1 MEEVAALYAK
11 IHKTHTVEEC
21 IEIYIGKYE
30 GQYSSVNI
38 HKLSAYRVKVL
49 TKGGT
54 YVEKDR

>member
-21 IEIYIGKYE
+21 IEIYLEKHE
-30 GQYSSVNI
+30 GQHSNVNI
-38 HKLSAYRVKVL
+38 YKLSAYRMKVL

-54 YVEKDR
+54 YVEKER